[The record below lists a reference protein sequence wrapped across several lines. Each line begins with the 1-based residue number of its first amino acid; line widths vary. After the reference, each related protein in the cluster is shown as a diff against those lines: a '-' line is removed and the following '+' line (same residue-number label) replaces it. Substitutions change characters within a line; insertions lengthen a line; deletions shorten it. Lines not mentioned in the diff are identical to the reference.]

1 MTTDETPIPNE
12 YYEQLIP
19 LIRAVESLRESTAF
33 EHDLSAEE
41 RHTVRRLLHTTKRPL
56 EEAREILPGPEPG
69 AETNYQREPDEFDDY
84 EDALTQIER
93 RLGRLLQC
101 ARNEHPDEYRYSDS
115 PEDKFETA
123 LESITAVRDLL
134 PDVDDESE
142 VTTDF
147 DDIRTDA
154 GYDHVDG
161 RGHGD
166 GRWLEYQLQRALR
179 RWGYR
184 AETRQTLFS
193 LEIDVVALREEKQQE
208 PTDWIVAQCKDW
220 QSGTITPGTIFRL
233 CTVAFACRAMP
244 VLCHTTELT
253 TRAEELARQL
263 EVRVLELEDLERGE
277 LPAPKVAKPAAD
289 LHEWDLQYRVRE
301 NRGDF
306 PWLLRREPGK
316 HFSYVPG
323 FEPVGKDCEYEP
335 IDDDDI
341 EDDTHPAAGH

>member
-12 YYEQLIP
+12 YYEQLLP
-19 LIRAVESLRESTAF
+19 LIKTVESLRESIIF
-33 EHDLSAEE
+33 ENTITTEE
-41 RHTVRRLLHTTKRPL
+41 RHTARRLLHTTKRPL
-56 EEAREILPGPEPG
+56 EEAREILPGSDPG
-69 AETNYQREPDEFDDY
+69 AEIDCKREPDEFDDY
-84 EDALTQIER
+84 EEALTHIER

-101 ARNEHPDEYRYSDS
+101 ARDEHPDEYRYSDS

-123 LESITAVRDLL
+123 LESVTALRDLL
-134 PDVDDESE
+134 PDVDTESKL
-142 VTTDF
+142 TTDF
-147 DDIRTDA
+147 DIRTEA

-166 GRWLEYQLQRALR
+166 GRWLEYQLQRALH

-220 QSGTITPGTIFRL
+220 ESGTITPGTIFRL

-253 TRAEELARQL
+253 TRAEDLAREL

-277 LPAPKVAKPAAD
+277 LPTPKVAKPAAE
-289 LHEWDLQYRVRE
+289 LHEWKLQYRVRE
-301 NRGDF
+301 NRGDL
-306 PWLLRREPGK
+306 PWLFRREPGK
-316 HFSYVPG
+316 RFSYVPG
-323 FEPVGKDCEYEP
+323 FKPVGKDCEYEP
-335 IDDDDI
+335 IDDPD
-341 EDDTHPAAGH
+341 DDTHPAAGH